1 MRKSNYITSQNSEY
15 WKRGQ
20 RLFLYLA
27 PQTRQDIRLDTL
39 KITYNYDEIRR
50 LRKKKNGSP
59 SYAELKKINKNTV
72 KTLQEWRE
80 KAYYLMICI
89 ASLKT
94 PLPYKDDNYDLYHG
108 VSVTDILGA
117 RYGGYAF
124 LHVDLNKEMI
134 LQSFKLLEKEKVVK
148 EIIVDN
154 GEVRYDIIEQSLKD
168 FVKDCLDLFNG
179 AIMFRFYITWKG
191 IRPPSPE
198 ERQYCEL
205 HWGKKIT
212 DQRFIHVSQILR
224 ANKQN
229 SPIFSPFFKMQSNHT
244 YPLRIPSELIYAST

>member
-1 MRKSNYITSQNSEY
+1 M
-15 WKRGQ
+15 
-20 RLFLYLA
+20 
-27 PQTRQDIRLDTL
+27 
-39 KITYNYDEIRR
+39 
-50 LRKKKNGSP
+50 
-59 SYAELKKINKNTV
+59 IN
-72 KTLQEWRE
+72 
-80 KAYYLMICI
+80 I

-94 PLPYKDDNYDLYHG
+94 PLPYKDDNYDLYPG

-124 LHVDLNKEMI
+124 LHIDLNREMI
-134 LQSFKLLEKEKVVK
+134 EESFRFLEKEKVVK
-148 EIIVDN
+148 EIMVNN
-154 GEVRYDIIEQSLKD
+154 GEIRYDIIEPLLKE

-179 AIMFRFYITWKG
+179 AVMFRFNICWHC

-229 SPIFSPFFKMQSNHT
+229 KTQNIKEAKYRIECFDNSIYEYIENLRGKHKDLIKKYPSLCERLIEVIYPKFLQGEVEKSHKKMVKKNGKLVRKLYPKLQMVFSKDTLEYSDSTAIHQ
-244 YPLRIPSELIYAST
+244 ASV